1 MNNKIIL
8 DKEKSLFKYKY
19 MKDIKYLEELIDDDY
34 KEIGKSGKVFNKE
47 DIIEYLSNLKEDRN
61 ITIYNYNCRKIS
73 TNTFLVNYIT
83 KNNNDNSFR
92 TSIWKKENNKFKIIF
107 HQASLYLENTKLIDY

>member
-1 MNNKIIL
+1 MKTEIL
-8 DKEKSLFKYKY
+8 ELEKSLFKYEFMSNKN
-19 MKDIKYLEELIDDDY
+19 YLNKIIDDNY
-34 KEIGKSGKVFNKE
+34 IEIGKSGKEFTKQ
-47 DIIEYLSNLKEDRN
+47 DIIRELSNLKEDRN

-83 KNNNDNSFR
+83 KNNNDNIFR

-107 HQASLYLENTKLIDY
+107 HQASLYLEEAELIAY